1 MTESNNL
8 VDLSSWPDLK
18 TPKSKQIPY
27 GYKEGGDP
35 TSLVPDPDQVIL
47 IEQYLDKVVSGMS
60 LRLAAQELSELNQ
73 RPITHVGLSKILE
86 RRRGSLRELRGK
98 PKKKLTR
105 EERSEVLRRR
115 KLSAER
121 RRITLT
127 KQRIQKLEGLE
138 PETKQEIKLDS
149 DVTLELEI
157 PEEINQEEVIFK
169 PNPGPQELFLS
180 ASEKEVLYGGAAGG
194 GKSFAMIADPIRYF
208 TNPNFRGLLLRRT
221 NDELREL
228 IWSTQKLYPQIFK
241 KAKWSSQQS
250 TWTFPSGATFW
261 LSYLERDEDVLRYQ
275 GQSFTWIGIDE
286 LTQYATPHAWTYMS
300 TRLRSTDPDLPTYM
314 RATTNPGGP
323 GHAWVKKMF
332 IDPAPHGKPFYATDL
347 DTGEILRE
355 PNTIDG
361 RPNPKAGQPLKTRR
375 FIPSSIFDNPYLR
388 DTDYVQSLLA
398 MPEHLRR
405 QLLEG
410 DWSISEGAAFPEFRI
425 STHVV
430 EPFDIPKTWTRFR
443 SCDYGY
449 GSHSAVHWYAMDPA
463 YDTIYVYRE
472 LYVSKATGE
481 ELARLILD
489 EEYKANERVS
499 YGVLD
504 SSVWHNRGF
513 IGPSIAETMIANGC
527 KWRPA
532 DRSAGSRVHG
542 RIKLHQLLKER
553 DLGDRKIPGIVFFD
567 TCRQIIQD
575 LQSIPTDPKGGDD
588 IDVRY
593 KNDHAYDSIR
603 YGIMSRPR
611 SSSIFDSFSEKTYK
625 PHDPIFGY

>member
-1 MTESNNL
+1 MPAN
-8 VDLSSWPDLK
+8 
-18 TPKSKQIPY
+18 KQTPY
-27 GYKEGGDP
+27 GYMEGGDP
-35 TSLVPDPDQVIL
+35 TSLVPDPEQVIL
-47 IEQYLDKVVSGMS
+47 IEGIFDKISQGYS
-60 LRLAAQELSELNQ
+60 FRRAAEELSEINQ
-73 RPITHVGLSKILE
+73 RSITHTGLAKLYKKYRGDLKASRGQPQPKKKRLTHAERSEEIKKKKLQIE
-86 RRRGSLRELRGK
+86 RRRMTAMKKRIERMAQEENQRLERE
-98 PKKKLTR
+98 
-105 EERSEVLRRR
+105 
-115 KLSAER
+115 AER
-121 RRITLT
+121 VAP
-127 KQRIQKLEGLE
+127 KHF
-138 PETKQEIKLDS
+138 QEFEDIPD
-149 DVTLELEI
+149 DVQE
-157 PEEINQEEVIFK
+157 EEIIFK
-169 PNPGPQELFLS
+169 PNPGPQEEFLS
-180 ASEKEVLYGGAAGG
+180 SSEKEVLYGGAAGG

-208 TNPNFRGLLLRRT
+208 SNPNFRGLLLRRT

-323 GHAWVKKMF
+323 GHQWVKKMF
-332 IDPAPHGKPFYATDL
+332 IDPAPHGTPFYATDI

-355 PNTIDG
+355 PRMIDG
-361 RPNPKAGQPLKTRR
+361 KPNPKAGQPLKTRR

-388 DTDYVQSLLA
+388 DTDYVQSLLS

-410 DWSISEGAAFPEFRI
+410 DWTISEGAAFPEFRESI
-425 STHVV
+425 HTI
-430 EPFDIPKTWTRFR
+430 EPFDIPKTWIRFR
-443 SCDYGY
+443 ACDYGY
-449 GSHSAVHWYAMDPA
+449 GSHSCVLWFAVDPA
-463 YDTIYVYRE
+463 YDTLYVYRE

-481 ELARLILD
+481 ELARLVLN
-489 EEYKANERVS
+489 EEYNANERVS

-513 IGPSIAETMIANGC
+513 TGPSIAETMIAHGC
-527 KWRPA
+527 KWRPS
-532 DRSAGSRVHG
+532 DRSQGSRIPG
-542 RIKLHQLLKER
+542 RVRLHELLKER
-553 DLGDRKIPGIVFFD
+553 DMGDRKIPGIIFFN
-567 TCRQIIQD
+567 TCRQTIADIP
-575 LQSIPTDPKGGDD
+575 SIPTDPKGGDD
-588 IDVRY
+588 IDIRF
-593 KNDHAYDSIR
+593 KNDHTYDALR

-611 SSSIFDSFSEKTYK
+611 SGSIFDSFGERQYK